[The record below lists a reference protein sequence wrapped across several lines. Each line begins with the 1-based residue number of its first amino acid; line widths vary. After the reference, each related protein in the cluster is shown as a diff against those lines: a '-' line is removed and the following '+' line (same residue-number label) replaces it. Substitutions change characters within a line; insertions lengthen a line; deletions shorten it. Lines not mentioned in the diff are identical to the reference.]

1 MASGENDVADNRDPG
16 GIDPSWKPLLD
27 AQFGA
32 PYMGELRR
40 YLGERKSL
48 GAVVFPHSRDWFSA
62 FSLTPLE
69 AVRVVIL
76 GQDPYHGPGQAHG
89 LSFSVPEGVAPPPS
103 LVNIYKE
110 LDDQF
115 PDESRR
121 LAGLRKGNLEGW
133 ATQGVFL
140 LNSVLTVERGEAASH
155 QGRGWET
162 FTDAVVESLST
173 EREHLVFM
181 LWGSY
186 AQKKGQVI
194 DDTRHLVLRSPHPS
208 PLSARRGFFGNGH
221 FTAAN
226 RYLVEHGH
234 AAIDWFEVR

>member
-1 MASGENDVADNRDPG
+1 MAEKSTPVV
-16 GIDPSWKPLLD
+16 IDPSWKPLLD
-27 AQFGA
+27 AEFA
-32 PYMGELRR
+32 ADYMGELRG
-40 YLGERKSL
+40 YLAERKGQ
-48 GAVVFPHSRDWFSA
+48 GAVVFPHSSQWFNA
-62 FSLTPLE
+62 FSLTPLD
-69 AVRVVIL
+69 AVKVVIL

-89 LSFSVPEGVAPPPS
+89 LSFSVPEGVIPPPS

-110 LDDQF
+110 IDEEF
-115 PDESRR
+115 PDEARR
-121 LAGLRKGNLEGW
+121 LSGERRGNLEGW
-133 ATQGVFL
+133 ARQGVFL

-162 FTDAVVESLST
+162 FTDAVVTKLSA

-194 DDTRHLVLRSPHPS
+194 DASRHLVLRSPHPS

-221 FTAAN
+221 FAAAN
-226 RYLVEHGH
+226 AYLAEHGREP
-234 AAIDWFEVR
+234 IDWFDVS

>member
-1 MASGENDVADNRDPG
+1 VATRSTPAAM
-16 GIDPSWKPLLD
+16 DPSWKPLLD
-27 AQFGA
+27 GEFGA
-32 PYMGELRR
+32 DYMGELRR
-40 YLGERKSL
+40 YLAERKAQ
-48 GAVVFPHSRDWFSA
+48 GAVVYPHSSLWFNA
-62 FSLTPLE
+62 FALTPLE
-69 AVRVVIL
+69 AVKVVIL

-110 LDDQF
+110 LDEEF
-115 PDESRR
+115 PEEERR
-121 LAGLRKGNLEGW
+121 LSGQRRGNLEGW
-133 ATQGVFL
+133 ARQGVFL

-155 QGRGWET
+155 QGRGWER
-162 FTDAVVESLST
+162 FTDAVVARLSE
-173 EREHLVFM
+173 ERERLVFM

-221 FTAAN
+221 FVEAN
-226 RYLVEHGH
+226 RYLEAGGSEP
-234 AAIDWFEVR
+234 IDWFDVG